1 MTGYEFGDLV
11 LVPFPFT
18 DQSTIKQT
26 PPRRGDQQCRL
37 PSSATRPPD
46 HGHYKSTTLHTVRG
60 RDPDP
65 GLARR
70 RVAQAIRPQT
80 DPRHHRPSPRAQ
92 EARTTNPDRSS
103 RSSTDDQHHS
113 RVGPPHPASFLA
125 HVLRVSHAYQPHTP
139 SVILPAPFF
148 SQQLMISKC
157 LSGHIADE
165 KSASSRLTPCC
176 RSTAIQSWLPSRGH
190 WLTCFRGLMPGR
202 LSRGSVAGRNQN
214 VGGTVVGPTPEKI
227 EI

>member
-125 HVLRVSHAYQPHTP
+125 RVLRVSHADQPHTP
-139 SVILPAPFF
+139 SGIPPVSFIF
-148 SQQLMISKC
+148 SATHDFKMPVT
-157 LSGHIADE
+157 AYRRR
-165 KSASSRLTPCC
+165 KSPHR
-176 RSTAIQSWLPSRGH
+176 RGQRH
-190 WLTCFRGLMPGR
+190 
-202 LSRGSVAGRNQN
+202 
-214 VGGTVVGPTPEKI
+214 VVGTPRHHRSSLHRTSGSFI
-227 EI
+227 HTTRDLDD